1 LTVEFRQQHFLLGI
15 VLSDLA
21 VNLEIQWVIINNK
34 KFTNVDLMERYIL
47 NLKNTFVLH
56 EYDEEM

>member
-1 LTVEFRQQHFLLGI
+1 VEFRQQHFLLGI

-47 NLKNTFVLH
+47 NLKNIFVLY
-56 EYDEEM
+56 EYDTKI